1 MDTIFYNPRRKYI
14 MKLIRTLTVSG
25 KLCLF
30 ALAIAI
36 IFSPLFDSPFKSVSV
51 AANETNKTTLYG
63 YKIVNTFSHDPE
75 AFTQGLFLEDGILY
89 ESTGLKGKSTV
100 KKIDLKTG
108 KVIKSR
114 NMQDKFFGEG
124 LTIVNDKIIQITWRS
139 KTGFVYDKD
148 SLEILR
154 TFSYKTQGW
163 GITYDGKYLILSD
176 GSDIL
181 YFMDPKSFVIVGKL
195 EVYDEKGKVSNL
207 NELEYINGEIY
218 ANIWG
223 KELIARIDPKTGH
236 INSWIDLTGILT
248 PEDRKGK
255 EDVLNGIAYNSENN
269 TLLVTGK
276 FWPKIFEIEIIEKN
290 QQKQ

>member
-1 MDTIFYNPRRKYI
+1 MELFNNLTGIL
-14 MKLIRTLTVSG
+14 KLWLLILGLGITLTTWEQLSG
-25 KLCLF
+25 QSY
-30 ALAIAI
+30 
-36 IFSPLFDSPFKSVSV
+36 SPPAQAQDKSEIPV
-51 AANETNKTTLYG
+51 YG
-63 YKIVNTFSHDPE
+63 YKIINTFPHNTES
-75 AFTQGLFLEDGILY
+75 FTQGLFLEDGILY
-89 ESTGLKGKSTV
+89 ESTGLNGKSAI
-100 KKIDLKTG
+100 KKLDLKTG

-124 LTIVNDKIIQITWRS
+124 MTIVDNKIYQLTWRT

-176 GSDIL
+176 GSNIL
-181 YFMDPKSFVIVGKL
+181 YFMNPKSFVIVGKL
-195 EVYDEKGKVSNL
+195 EVYDEKGKVGNL

-255 EDVLNGIAYNSENN
+255 EDVLNGIAYNSENK

-276 FWPKIFEIEIIEKN
+276 FWPKIFEIDIIEK
-290 QQKQ
+290 K

>member
-1 MDTIFYNPRRKYI
+1 
-14 MKLIRTLTVSG
+14 MKLIRTLSVSR

-30 ALAIAI
+30 ALTFAI
-36 IFSPLFDSPFKSVSV
+36 IFSPWFDSHLKSVFV
-51 AANETNKTTLYG
+51 AVANETDKTPLYG
-63 YKIVNTFSHDPE
+63 YKVVNTFSHDPE

-89 ESTGLKGKSTV
+89 ESTGLNGKSTV

-139 KTGFVYDKD
+139 KTGFVYNKE

-195 EVYDEKGKVSNL
+195 EVYDKKGKVSNL

-223 KELIARIDPKTGH
+223 KDLIARINPKTG
-236 INSWIDLTGILT
+236 NVKSWIDLSGLLSETDKI
-248 PEDRKGK
+248 GK
-255 EDVLNGIAYNSENN
+255 EDVLNGIAYNPENN

-290 QQKQ
+290 KQKQQ

>member
-1 MDTIFYNPRRKYI
+1 
-14 MKLIRTLTVSG
+14 MKLIRRLSVPR
-25 KLCLF
+25 KLCLLAF
-30 ALAIAI
+30 AFAI
-36 IFSPLFDSPFKSVSV
+36 IFSSWFDSPFKSVFGAS
-51 AANETNKTTLYG
+51 ANETDKTTLYG
-63 YKIVNTFSHDPE
+63 YKVVNTFSHDPE
-75 AFTQGLFLEDGILY
+75 SFTQGLFLEDGILY
-89 ESTGLKGKSTV
+89 ESTGLNGKSAV

-154 TFSYKTQGW
+154 TFSYKAQGW
-163 GITYDGKYLILSD
+163 GITSDDKYLILSD
-176 GSDIL
+176 GSEIL
-181 YFMDPKSFVIVGKL
+181 YFMDPKSFVVVGKL
-195 EVYDEKGKVSNL
+195 EIYDDKGKVSKL
-207 NELEYINGEIY
+207 NELEYIDGEIY

-223 KELIARIDPKTGH
+223 KDLIARINPKTGYV
-236 INSWIDLTGILT
+236 NSWIDLSGILSK
-248 PEDRKGK
+248 EDRKGK
-255 EDVLNGIAYNSENN
+255 EDVLNGIAYNPENN

-290 QQKQ
+290 QEKQ